1 MAESSR
7 RKLLHTRQVSCRGY
21 QLDDGRWEIEGQME
35 LLGPIAT
42 TAFQTLWHSEGG
54 DM

>member
-1 MAESSR
+1 VALGRHESIKPDR
-7 RKLLHTRQVSCRGY
+7 
-21 QLDDGRWEIEGQME
+21 